1 MDEKFGS
8 DEKDACILRRESL
21 ASARFTRLPF
31 VIPAGCCAAAEA
43 LVVLAVL
50 AVLSVLADA
59 VASLARTASARE
71 AKTAVGIT
79 GALTAGVVVVD
90 RCPEAAA

>member
-50 AVLSVLADA
+50 AVLADA

-79 GALTAGVVVVD
+79 GALTADVVVVD